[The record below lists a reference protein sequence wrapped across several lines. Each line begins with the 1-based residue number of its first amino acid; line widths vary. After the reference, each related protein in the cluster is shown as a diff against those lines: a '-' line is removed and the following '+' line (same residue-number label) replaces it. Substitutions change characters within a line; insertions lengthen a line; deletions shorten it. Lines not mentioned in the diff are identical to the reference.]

1 MRQGAVNGHIRQVGV
16 TCVGRG
22 DTEGTVF
29 TLTNQGGAVVVLHV
43 HRSGDRTEAFE
54 DNTGG
59 CQLVDAHS
67 RGHGADLISDRA
79 IGIDVVDIGGAG
91 VEAGI
96 CVLVLTLCRRD
107 ECLVR
112 VGSGLHLV
120 RHEAS

>member
-1 MRQGAVNGHIRQVGV
+1 MRQGAVDGHIRQVGV
-16 TCVGRG
+16 TRVGRG
-22 DTEGTVF
+22 DTEGAVF
-29 TLTNQGGAVVVLHV
+29 TLTDQGGAVVVLHV

-67 RGHGADLISDRA
+67 RSHRADLIGHRA
-79 IGIDVVDIGGAG
+79 IGIDVVDIGGAR
-91 VEAGI
+91 VEAGV
-96 CVLVLTLCRRD
+96 CVLILAFCRRD

-120 RHEAS
+120 SDEAS

>member
-1 MRQGAVNGHIRQVGV
+1 MRQGAVDGHIRQVGV
-16 TCVGRG
+16 TRVGRG

-67 RGHGADLISDRA
+67 RGHRADLIGHRT
-79 IGIDVVDIGGAG
+79 IGVDVVSIGGAG

-96 CVLVLTLCRRD
+96 CVLVLAFCRRD
-107 ECLVR
+107 ERLVR

-120 RHEAS
+120 SDEAS